1 MSSDSNRGLHMQA
14 VKQGVTSDQR
24 QQVIELRRRHSYR
37 EVAEKTGLA
46 IGTVKMIV
54 FRSGA
59 FRDNDKHRAMFTLPP
74 IRPSAETLPS
84 VQELPPQQRVT
95 GDKEVDALL
104 WLRAVIATG
113 QAGPI
118 ATAMEAAKKIRTPL
132 KALEERYTDFLRA
145 TNPGNPFATFGS
157 IGFADLEPLA
167 KRSIQ
172 DRQSR
177 AEAVARFGDDI
188 WLDTEAE
195 AFCIDTL
202 NGLKVSGSFSD
213 FDKGQ
218 VAERFRGRPDLMPN
232 TLSDCL
238 LELDYWNELYRLRN
252 VIDRDASDGPAE
264 ASARDWFVF
273 GLLAEIRP
281 RSKEEALAVFRYM
294 THSGRDD
301 MTESEAI
308 LLNLIG

>member
-1 MSSDSNRGLHMQA
+1 MQT
-14 VKQGVTSDQR
+14 VKQGVTGDQR

-74 IRPSAETLPS
+74 IRSSAETLPS
-84 VQELPPQQRVT
+84 VQELPPQQGVT

-118 ATAMEAAKKIRTPL
+118 STAMEAAKKIRTPL
-132 KALEERYTDFLRA
+132 KELEGRYTNFLRA

-157 IGFADLEPLA
+157 IGFADLELLA
-167 KRSIQ
+167 ERSTQ

-177 AEAVARFGDDI
+177 DEALARFGDDL

-202 NGLKVSGSFSD
+202 NGLKVSGALGD

-218 VAERFRGRPDLMPN
+218 VAERFKNRPDLMPN
-232 TLSDCL
+232 TLPDCL
-238 LELDYWNELYRLRN
+238 REIDYWNELYRLRN
-252 VIDRDASDGPAE
+252 AVDRDASDGPAE

-294 THSGRDD
+294 LASQRDD

-308 LLNLIG
+308 MLNIIG

>member
-1 MSSDSNRGLHMQA
+1 MQT
-14 VKQGVTSDQR
+14 VKQGVTGDQR

-84 VQELPPQQRVT
+84 VQDLPPQQRVT

-118 ATAMEAAKKIRTPL
+118 ETAMEAAKKIRTPL
-132 KALEERYTDFLRA
+132 KTLEERYTNFLRA
-145 TNPGNPFATFGS
+145 ANPGNPFATFGS

-202 NGLKVSGSFSD
+202 DGLKVSGSFGD

-218 VAERFRGRPDLMPN
+218 VAARFKNRPDLMPN
-232 TLSDCL
+232 TLPDCL
-238 LELDYWNELYRLRN
+238 RELDYWNELYRLRN
-252 VIDRDASDGPAE
+252 AVDRDASDGPAE

-281 RSKEEALAVFRYM
+281 RSKDEALAVFRYM
-294 THSGRDD
+294 MASQRDD

-308 LLNLIG
+308 MLNLIG